1 MIREAALDDAEEICR
16 ICSDDLGYDCKEDYV
31 KTRLTHLNRDRE
43 CIFVAEVEQKIIGF
57 IHVERYELLYL
68 PVMANILGLAVSSLV
83 RRQGVGTKLI
93 DEAKQWAAQNDI
105 STMRLNSG
113 KARTEAHE
121 FYRRNGF
128 DHEKEQ
134 IRFTAKI

>member
-1 MIREAALDDAEEICR
+1 MIREAGLDDAKEICR

-31 KTRLTHLNRDRE
+31 KARLTHLNKDRE
-43 CIFVAEVEQKIIGF
+43 CVFVAEVEQKIVGF

-68 PVMANILGLAVSSLV
+68 PVMANILGLAVSSLA

-113 KARTEAHE
+113 KVRTEAHE
-121 FYRRNGF
+121 FYRHNGF

>member
-1 MIREAALDDAEEICR
+1 MDDAKEICR

-31 KTRLTHLNRDRE
+31 KARLTHLNKDRE
-43 CIFVAEVEQKIIGF
+43 CVFVAEVEQKIVGF

-68 PVMANILGLAVSSLV
+68 PVMANILGLAVSSLA
-83 RRQGVGTKLI
+83 RRQGVGSKLI

-121 FYRRNGF
+121 FYRHNGF

>member
-16 ICSDDLGYDCKEDYV
+16 ICLDDLGYDCKEDYV

-43 CIFVAEVEQKIIGF
+43 CIFVAEVEQKIVGF

-68 PVMANILGLAVSSLV
+68 PVMANILGLAVSSLA

-121 FYRRNGF
+121 FYRHNGF

>member
-1 MIREAALDDAEEICR
+1 MIREAGLDDAKEICR

-43 CIFVAEVEQKIIGF
+43 CVVVAEVEQKIIGF

-68 PVMANILGLAVSSLV
+68 PVMANILGLAVSSLA
-83 RRQGVGTKLI
+83 RRQGVGAKLI

>member
-16 ICSDDLGYDCKEDYV
+16 ICLDDLGYDCKEDYV

-68 PVMANILGLAVSSLV
+68 PVMANILGLAVSSLA

-121 FYRRNGF
+121 FYRHNGF